1 MQDSVVLSLRHSFKM
16 ITYCST
22 YPPEQGLEEAQ
33 EKLNLPLR
41 RIRIYDTKKN
51 QTVMDAKPR
60 SRPI

>member
-1 MQDSVVLSLRHSFKM
+1 MQDSVVHSLRHSFKM
-16 ITYCST
+16 IMHYST